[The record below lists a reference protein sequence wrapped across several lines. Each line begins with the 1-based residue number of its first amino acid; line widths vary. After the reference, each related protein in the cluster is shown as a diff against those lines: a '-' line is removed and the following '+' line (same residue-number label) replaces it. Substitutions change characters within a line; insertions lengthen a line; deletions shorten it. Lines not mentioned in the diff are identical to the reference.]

1 MFVTLSQTPAFSA
14 GYLELCG
21 QSDTGGMFAPAL
33 PTGWPLVGV
42 LFEWRT
48 SGGWKPGG
56 SGRTAQ
62 TAACAGS
69 GNGAVSPLACAGC
82 LGVWVPAGGSP
93 CSRGCGRGRGVQSHL
108 CVGFAPMCLLPRSAR
123 VSDPQHVAGEPRGLQ
138 VGAPCCPPLPGLR
151 TPRQPPDGHVSP
163 PLPGENS

>member
-1 MFVTLSQTPAFSA
+1 MLAIWNCAVSQTLGACSHRLYRPGGLSWGFSSSGA
-14 GYLELCG
+14 R
-21 QSDTGGMFAPAL
+21 
-33 PTGWPLVGV
+33 V
-42 LFEWRT
+42 
-48 SGGWKPGG
+48 GGWKPGG